1 MFRQVTKRS
10 NRMINEALKFRL
22 INEARNLISKICE
35 ECKLLDPYSVKRK
48 RLNNLI
54 FRASARYVRRQ
65 YDT

>member
-1 MFRQVTKRS
+1 MKEDKT
-10 NRMINEALKFRL
+10 LKFRL
-22 INEARNLISKICE
+22 TNEARNLITKICE
-35 ECKLLDPYSVKRK
+35 ECKLIDPYSVKRK